1 MSLNHAIF
9 HGRLGNNPEITTM
22 PNGKERVRFS
32 IAVDRNYKDQDG
44 NRPTDWISVIIW
56 GSANYAR
63 KVNLAKGDSVIVSGR
78 IENNTWTDN
87 TGIQR
92 NATTLNCSEIHLT
105 AKKGDRK
112 SDKDQAAEAA
122 FQNTTPQDD
131 DDLPF

>member
-22 PNGKERVRFS
+22 PNNKERVRFS
-32 IAVDRNYKDQDG
+32 IAVDRDYKDQDG
-44 NRPTDWISVIIW
+44 NRPTDWHPVTIW
-56 GSANYAR
+56 GSAEYIR
-63 KVNLAKGDSVIVSGR
+63 KTNLAKGDSVIVSGR
-78 IENNTWTDN
+78 MENNTWIDN
-87 TGIQR
+87 NGIQHKESV
-92 NATTLNCSEIHLT
+92 LNCNKIYLT
-105 AKKGDRK
+105 AKNGNRK